1 MITNKNDYLD
11 YIEKDK
17 IANHKK
23 GKKLNIL
30 HFLGFGE
37 AILVF
42 LVLLRKL
49 EYIKNC
55 KKGILWKVYFK
66 ILYYIFTNH
75 SMKLGFS
82 IPLNTL
88 GKGVSLPHRGTIV
101 INSKAEIGDFCKI
114 HVCVN
119 IGGHDGGVPKIGNKV
134 YIAPGAK
141 IFGDIEIADNIAIG
155 ANAVVNK
162 SFLESGIS
170 IGGIPAKK
178 ISDKSSEGLVPNEQ

>member
-1 MITNKNDYLD
+1 MINNKNDYLE
-11 YIEKDK
+11 YLEKDK
-17 IANHKK
+17 IANSKK
-23 GKKLNIL
+23 NKKLKII

-37 AILVF
+37 AIWVF
-42 LVLLRKL
+42 LFLLRKL

-55 KKGILWKVYFK
+55 KKGLFWKFYFK
-66 ILYYIFTNH
+66 FLYLIFTRH

-88 GKGVSLPHRGTIV
+88 GKGICLPHRGTIV
-101 INSKAEIGDFCKI
+101 INSKAKIGNFCKI
-114 HVCVN
+114 HVCTN
-119 IGGHDGGVPKIGNKV
+119 IGGHDGGVPNIGNKV

-141 IFGDIEIADNIAIG
+141 IFGDIRIADKIVIG

-162 SFLESGIS
+162 SFLEEGIT

-178 ISDKSSEGLVPNEQ
+178 ISDKSSEGLIPNE

>member
-1 MITNKNDYLD
+1 MIKNKYDYLE
-11 YIEKDK
+11 YLEKDS
-17 IANHKK
+17 IANSKK
-23 GKKLNIL
+23 DKKLNIL

-37 AILVF
+37 TIWVF

-49 EYIKNC
+49 EYIKNS

-82 IPLNTL
+82 IPINTL
-88 GKGVSLPHRGTIV
+88 GKGIWIPHRRTIV
-101 INSKAEIGDFCKI
+101 INSKAKTGDFCKI
-114 HVCVN
+114 HVCTN
-119 IGGHDGGVPKIGNKV
+119 IGGYNGGVPKIGNNV

-141 IFGDIEIADNIAIG
+141 IFGNIEIADNIAIG

-162 SFLESGIS
+162 SFLEQGIS

-178 ISDKSSEGLVPNEQ
+178 ISNRSSRGLIINEN